1 MMDVSIVVVS
11 YNVSDLLCACIASI
25 KKETTCKYEI
35 IVVDNA
41 SQDDSTKRLQAE
53 HADVILIQNQSNIG
67 FVRANNQAFQISNG
81 RYVFMLNPD
90 TLVLDKAIDK
100 LVQFMDEHPEG
111 GGGGPK
117 ILNPD
122 MSLQPNCH
130 HFPTI
135 FMRLIEHAGL
145 NRRYPDVRLFGKE
158 FMTYW
163 TYNETKEVDWI
174 TGCSLILRREALEKV
189 GNLDE
194 NYFMYSEETDICY
207 RLKKAGWKILFC
219 PSASIIH
226 YGGKSSTSQ
235 TVEKQYFGA
244 VIKHLYKSKYFFF
257 KKNYSNVHC
266 FVLKTIDFIYYFLF
280 YVKNLFRINL
290 KERKIKLSYASSIL
304 SIILFGK

>member
-1 MMDVSIVVVS
+1 MDVSIVIVS

-25 KKETTCKYEI
+25 KKETTCTYEI
-35 IVVDNA
+35 IVIDNA
-41 SQDDSTKRLQAE
+41 SQDDSVKRLQAE
-53 HADVILIQNQSNIG
+53 HADVVLIQNQSNIG
-67 FVRANNQAFQISNG
+67 FVRANNQGFRVSNG

-100 LVQFMDEHPEG
+100 LVQFMDEHPEC

-117 ILNPD
+117 NLNSD
-122 MSLQPNCH
+122 MSLQRNCH

-163 TYNETKEVDWI
+163 SYNEIKEVDWI
-174 TGCSLILRREALEKV
+174 TGCSLILRREVLEKV

-194 NYFMYSEETDICY
+194 NYFMYSEETDLCY
-207 RLKKAGWKILFC
+207 RFKKAGWKILFY
-219 PSASIIH
+219 PFATIIH
-226 YGGKSSTSQ
+226 YGGKSATGQ
-235 TVEKQYFGA
+235 KVEKQFYGS
-244 VIKHLYKSKYFFF
+244 VIKHLYNSKYFFF
-257 KKNYSNVHC
+257 KKNYGSVYG
-266 FVLKTIDFIYYFLF
+266 VLLKSVDFLF
-280 YVKNLFRINL
+280 YSSVFFKNIFRRNTQL
-290 KERKIKLSYASSIL
+290 KRFKYSYTTAVL